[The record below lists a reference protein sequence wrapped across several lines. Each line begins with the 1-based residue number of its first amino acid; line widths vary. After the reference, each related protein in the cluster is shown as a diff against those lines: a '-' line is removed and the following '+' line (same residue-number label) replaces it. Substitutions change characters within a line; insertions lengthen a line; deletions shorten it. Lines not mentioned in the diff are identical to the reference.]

1 MDLNFNRIGEK
12 KLGEI
17 CVMGMKKIK
26 KVSKRKRKSSMTRRI
41 GTTSKLA
48 EEIGTKRRM
57 GRRLRNGISSP
68 VLQPPTD
75 KTRIYPRGSVAINSD
90 QRG

>member
-1 MDLNFNRIGEK
+1 MCNGNEKNRKGIEK
-12 KLGEI
+12 EKEI
-17 CVMGMKKIK
+17 VNDKTH
-26 KVSKRKRKSSMTRRI
+26 RNHFET
-41 GTTSKLA
+41 LA